1 MRVKLSSMP
10 DPKDISSV
18 AFSSFSGGLN
28 LRDDPTEVR
37 SSQSPDMLNMWYRDG
52 VLRKRGGQKQV
63 IPASV
68 DSRAGG

>member
-18 AFSSFSGGLN
+18 ALSNFSGGLN

-52 VLRKRGGQKQV
+52 VLKKRGGQKQ
-63 IPASV
+63 II
-68 DSRAGG
+68 RHIK